1 MKRHLL
7 ALAALALA
15 ALGPYLYVTRFRD
28 PGPPPGPGSSLDDH
42 FVRCVDYDAETVI
55 CGFEIEPRP
64 HRCPPGQSLSWEKG
78 TLVCHKLKLQDACFG
93 TGTLWVV
100 RRQQQC
106 SYLMHYLTGDTPL
119 ATVFIL
125 KNQEPNVW
133 TNRKLSHR
141 LPKQISGGLYDSYLG
156 RSTTE
161 KAQRGGTVVKS
172 SVTYQRNA
180 VSHLLLTN
188 NFHFELKGIK
198 LAPMAQLSLSLG
210 RFLVPAAH
218 TGKAEQGVV
227 LLPAQLQFPVD
238 ERRQLPG
245 IPESGMTLI
254 AIAVDTLQVFL
265 AHGPGSADMCF
276 SWGRSFS

>member
-28 PGPPPGPGSSLDDH
+28 PGPPPGPSSSLDDH

-133 TNRKLSHR
+133 TNRKLSHACQSK
-141 LPKQISGGLYDSYLG
+141 LAEDCMIATWDD
-156 RSTTE
+156 
-161 KAQRGGTVVKS
+161 
-172 SVTYQRNA
+172 
-180 VSHLLLTN
+180 LLQKK
-188 NFHFELKGIK
+188 LKGEV
-198 LAPMAQLSLSLG
+198 Q
-210 RFLVPAAH
+210 
-218 TGKAEQGVV
+218 
-227 LLPAQLQFPVD
+227 
-238 ERRQLPG
+238 
-245 IPESGMTLI
+245 
-254 AIAVDTLQVFL
+254 
-265 AHGPGSADMCF
+265 
-276 SWGRSFS
+276 W